1 MTKVQLE
8 ELEKRFRTTRTVVD
22 LERREVE
29 LIHPANSDDL
39 ISEAD
44 FVKDER
50 LPYWADIWPSAKML
64 SRAMVEEHGAGR
76 RLLELGCGSGLV
88 TVASAIAGYEV
99 LATDYYADALLVTR
113 YNVEQN
119 VSGASVRTREVD
131 WRDWPKGLGRFDRVL
146 AADVLYEPAHGELI
160 ARAIY
165 KSLADDGLATVADPG
180 RISRQNFIDR
190 ATELGLLVDLSRKMK
205 FQEGEIR
212 QEITLIDLR
221 WPLGRRDVRPD

>member
-1 MTKVQLE
+1 LTRVRLLDLE
-8 ELEKRFRTTRTVVD
+8 ERFRTTETTVD
-22 LERREVE
+22 LERRDVT
-29 LIHPANSDDL
+29 LTHPANSDDL

-64 SRAMVEEHGAGR
+64 SRAMVEEHGRGK

-113 YNVEQN
+113 YNVEKN
-119 VSGASVRTREVD
+119 VPGASVRTREVD
-131 WRDWPKGLGRFDRVL
+131 WRDWPKALGRFDRVL
-146 AADVLYEPAHGELI
+146 AADVLYEPAHGDLI

-190 ATELGLLVDLSRKMK
+190 AQEFGLVVDLSRKLK
-205 FQEGEIR
+205 YQEGEIR

-221 WPLGRRDVRPD
+221 WPLGRRTTP